1 MVARSA
7 NGSTSTRGI
16 PRETLLSVA
25 AELFAKQGY
34 RATTLDHV
42 ASALNIKKASLYHYM
57 RSKEDLLTGIY
68 DRIFDRIEAEVRPV
82 AEQELPVGERLRR
95 MVHAHVAF
103 VCRESAMLAVV
114 FQEEAELSDANRVV
128 IQTRKRDY
136 EQIFERVVTLGQ
148 EQGILRPMRARMMVR
163 AILGMCNWT
172 YQWYSPERHDVDEIA
187 SQFTLLIESGWLVVE
202 GDTRMGAWARP
213 GTVKEAIAPAKA
225 AVLRARE
232 QIDQLTAELEKAEDR
247 LEDGL
252 A

>member
-1 MVARSA
+1 MVVRPT
-7 NGSTSTRGI
+7 NGSTTRGI
-16 PRETLLSVA
+16 PREKLLSVA

-42 ASALNIKKASLYHYM
+42 ASALSIKKASLYHYM

-82 AEQELPVGERLRR
+82 ADESLAIDERLRR
-95 MVHAHVAF
+95 MVHAHVSF

-114 FQEEAELSDANRVV
+114 FQEEAELSEANRAV
-128 IQTRKRDY
+128 IQTRKREY
-136 EQIFERVVTLGQ
+136 EQIFERVVEEGQ
-148 EQGILRPMRARMMVR
+148 EQGVLRKVCARTMVR
-163 AILGMCNWT
+163 AVLGMCNWT

-187 SQFTLLIESGWLVVE
+187 SQFSLLIESGWLQVE

-213 GTVKEAIAPAKA
+213 GSVKEAIAPAKA